1 MRKII
6 FIGACLLGLG
16 LAQGQELHIGA
27 SGSLFVSAGD
37 ALYVNNNAA
46 IDVSGNL
53 TIASNASSSGSLLIS
68 GNVTGNITYKRYIND
83 TNWHIVSAPV
93 NSQNINSFAIDA
105 ANAINVSGTKY
116 AIAPYA
122 NTLAAGTR
130 WDYYTTTTAPSAG
143 SFTSGQ
149 GYTMNRTSAGELTF
163 TGGMEVADVNVT
175 LTTASGTH
183 YWHSVGNPF
192 PSFLPANDN
201 ANVTNI
207 LNQNASALDPNYV
220 ALYLWDGSAYQE
232 INHASSALHLSPGQ
246 AFMVRTK
253 DENEAFVFTES
264 LQSHQS
270 GNDNFYRNGN
280 NDVPSIEVAVS
291 NGTDQRTTSVKYF
304 PNTTLGLDPG
314 YDAGAYQD
322 GTPDFSLD
330 THLVNDSQ
338 GIDFTLQCLPE
349 GMYETIRIPL
359 SVRALANISLT
370 FSATVDNLPEGMD
383 VYLEDTVNNTI
394 EKINDGSFQVQLSEA
409 QHGIGRFYL
418 HTSQTALSVDN
429 LPANTS
435 VNIYTTTRRNLRI
448 IGLEDQGNVRIRMY
462 NIMGAVVLSN
472 RITQQQVL
480 NLALSESLK
489 TGVYVVEISSEK
501 GIQRKKIIL
510 E

>member
-6 FIGACLLGLG
+6 FMGACLLGLG
-16 LAQGQELHIGA
+16 LAQGQELHIGT

-37 ALYVNNNAA
+37 ALYVNNNTV
-46 IDVSGNL
+46 IDASGNL

-83 TNWHIVSAPV
+83 TDWHIVSAPV

-105 ANAINVSGTKY
+105 ANAINVSGAKY
-116 AIAPYA
+116 AIAPYV
-122 NTLAAGTR
+122 NTLAAGSR
-130 WDYYTTTTAPSAG
+130 WEYYTTATAPSAG
-143 SFTSGQ
+143 SFNSGQ
-149 GYTMNRTSAGELTF
+149 GYTINRTSAGELTF
-163 TGGMEVADVNVT
+163 SGGMATTDVNVT
-175 LTTASGTH
+175 LNTASGTH

-192 PSFLPANDN
+192 PSFFPANN
-201 ANVTNI
+201 GANGTNV
-207 LNQNASALDPNYV
+207 LSQNASILDPSYV

-246 AFMVRTK
+246 AFMIRAK
-253 DENEAFVFTES
+253 DDNEMFVLTES

-291 NGTDQRTTSVKYF
+291 NGTDQKTTSIKYF

-322 GTPDFSLD
+322 GTPSFSID

-338 GIDFTLQCLPE
+338 GIDFTLQCLPV

-359 SVRALANISLT
+359 SVRASANEELT
-370 FSATVDNLPEGMD
+370 FSAAIENLPTDMD

-394 EKINDGSFQVQLSEA
+394 EKINGGTFHVQLNEA
-409 QHGIGRFYL
+409 QQGIGRFYL
-418 HTSQTALSVDN
+418 RTSQTALSIDDI
-429 LPANTS
+429 LSNTAVS
-435 VNIYTTTRRNLRI
+435 IYTTTRRNLRI
-448 IGLEDQGNVRIRMY
+448 TGLENQGNVRVRMY
-462 NIMGAVVLSN
+462 SITGAVVYNN
-472 RITQQQVL
+472 RLAQQQVL
-480 NLALSESLK
+480 DLALSESLK
-489 TGVYVVEISSEK
+489 RGVYVVEVSSEK
-501 GIQRKKIIL
+501 GIQTKKIIL